1 MPIYEYR
8 CRECGNEFE
17 TMVLRGENDRDISC
31 PKCGKKHPD
40 RLLSGFAAGASPRGG
55 GKSCTQFR

>member
-8 CRECGNEFE
+8 CRECGKEFE
-17 TMVLRGENDRDISC
+17 TMVFHGEDDRDIPC
-31 PKCGKKHPD
+31 PNCGRKHPE
-40 RLLSGFAAGASPRGG
+40 RLLSGFAASISGRSG